1 MICIFFLFLGMK
13 MNSEKDLGCPNCLI
27 SFDNKA
33 DLSSHLCVQIKTEA
47 NDLKDQKQTYGSDV
61 DLDNLDK
68 SMLDQKEDL
77 IHDDS
82 FLELSEEFIFTILR
96 QVDDLCENI
105 QNGDPDLKRTLE
117 VNQNLNNAVGCYRAK
132 LLELKALDDSEYL
145 IDGKVLKTE
154 DPLTDFDNIDSEYVP
169 LKKKKKNKIKAGGI
183 KNDENLGKTRKRKRN
198 TGQPVGRPKKE
209 KHGNTF
215 SDVELFSYVGVDDTI
230 KIGEPGRL
238 YCRFCNQFHAWRTS
252 LFVHLNTM
260 HYSEIKEDKS
270 TNQNSDQTE
279 EKKDCGGSERKMCK
293 NLYGSKRLELWC
305 LKCNDIR
312 IQQSK
317 KPWVPPPDY
326 VKKRKILEFKVCI
339 ECGKSVKN
347 MTSHVQFSHKK
358 ERQICVHC
366 GKEKQ
371 SLHSMARANLNKSKK
386 VSTFNTTASKYI
398 PKRPRICIN

>member
-1 MICIFFLFLGMK
+1 M
-13 MNSEKDLGCPNCLI
+13 
-27 SFDNKA
+27 
-33 DLSSHLCVQIKTEA
+33 
-47 NDLKDQKQTYGSDV
+47 
-61 DLDNLDK
+61 
-68 SMLDQKEDL
+68 
-77 IHDDS
+77 
-82 FLELSEEFIFTILR
+82 
-96 QVDDLCENI
+96 
-105 QNGDPDLKRTLE
+105 
-117 VNQNLNNAVGCYRAK
+117 NQNARYAGTRC
-132 LLELKALDDSEYL
+132 SEYL

-169 LKKKKKNKIKAGGI
+169 LKKKKKRKIKAGGI
-183 KNDENLGKTRKRKRN
+183 KNDENVGKLEKGKEILDS
-198 TGQPVGRPKKE
+198 QWEDPKKE
-209 KHGNTF
+209 KYCSTF
-215 SDVELFSYVGVDDTI
+215 SDVELFSYVGVDDTV
-230 KIGEPGRL
+230 KVGEPGRL
-238 YCRFCNQFHAWRTS
+238 YCRFCNQFHSWRTS

-270 TNQNSDQTE
+270 KNQNSEQTE
-279 EKKDCGGSERKMCK
+279 EKKDCGGSDKKMCK

-312 IQQSK
+312 IKQSK

-371 SLHSMARANLNKSKK
+371 SLHSMARANLNKS
-386 VSTFNTTASKYI
+386 VWLVTNTTAASKYI
-398 PKRPRICIN
+398 PRRTRISINLNPSFQTQIYLVK